1 MNQGCIKANRINP
14 GAVIARLE
22 VGYAGVEFCADG
34 LVDAVCGGLVGE
46 CTTDSRVL
54 AVCVYLMI
62 LSTLTRLFSPW
73 VTVAKMST
81 RTLHL
86 NTKFDHPKSHK

>member
-1 MNQGCIKANRINP
+1 MPFFLSQSLPVRLNQGCIKANRINP

-22 VGYAGVEFCADG
+22 VGYAGVEVCAAG

-54 AVCVYLMI
+54 AVCALNE
-62 LSTLTRLFSPW
+62 LSNSCW
-73 VTVAKMST
+73 
-81 RTLHL
+81 
-86 NTKFDHPKSHK
+86 